1 MSDFMNFLAQHWPI
15 ILLSTFGLI
24 ILYWLLSKFFKL
36 TVALLVIVLSL
47 VGYHFYNATGSFTG
61 RLMTALEMTW
71 TQYDRTFADGKAFFD
86 GQKKK
91 LNKNFNEAAD
101 QSQKDA
107 KDRDRSMTKQG
118 GAIEDKLKIK

>member
-1 MSDFMNFLAQHWPI
+1 
-15 ILLSTFGLI
+15 
-24 ILYWLLSKFFKL
+24 
-36 TVALLVIVLSL
+36 
-47 VGYHFYNATGSFTG
+47 
-61 RLMTALEMTW
+61 MTW